1 MSWKR
6 RKTHTGKNKNYSI
19 SRKLKQEGRTNE
31 TFEITLAKLTLEEVI
46 ALKLQLSSQPVGNRL
61 YGFPLWYAMPY
72 IVRDA
77 VLKYACS
84 ATKTKGEAMRFLG
97 LKPKDFKNLSKKYNI
112 ESYFEEY
119 PESP

>member
-6 RKTHTGKNKNYSI
+6 KRSHTGKNKNYSI

-61 YGFPLWYAMPY
+61 YGFPALTCGICYSFYFFPCVKIYAKL
-72 IVRDA
+72 
-77 VLKYACS
+77 LK
-84 ATKTKGEAMRFLG
+84 L
-97 LKPKDFKNLSKKYNI
+97 
-112 ESYFEEY
+112 
-119 PESP
+119 